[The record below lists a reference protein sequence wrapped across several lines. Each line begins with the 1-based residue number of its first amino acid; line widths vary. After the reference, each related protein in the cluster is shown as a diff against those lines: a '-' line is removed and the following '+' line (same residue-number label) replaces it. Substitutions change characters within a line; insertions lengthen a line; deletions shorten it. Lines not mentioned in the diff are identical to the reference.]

1 MSAKILIASLPIGE
15 LWNAVDGASHLTK
28 ILRSHDR
35 SLTNQDVLQF
45 PIVDGGEG
53 SIDFL
58 VTRTLGSFLE
68 VEATGASGEVVVAPM
83 GFAGED
89 GKLAILEMSRVAAV
103 ANPGGAGTT
112 FGVGELIQDVL
123 DEGAFSVIL
132 GHEEPLASDAG
143 LGAAAALG
151 VRFLD
156 SKGRELEMKK
166 MIGHPFDT
174 LKKIAAVDASGRSFG
189 LLSARFFIARSR
201 SAANTSAS
209 PELQQEL
216 ERLAEVFKKDAAI
229 HAPLND
235 LSVSAVEFGLAAFL
249 GAERKEGTDLILE
262 ASGIDA
268 AMAGGEIA
276 SMVILASERSSLTEP
291 GAKQLVELSKKYNL
305 PTFLLSVTASEKKAP
320 VLLRH
325 VQERCL
331 ADVPLFQAPLTA
343 NSGAEERRRD
353 LTMRLEKIAPFLLEA
368 IKSAEVSA

>member
-15 LWNAVDGASHLTK
+15 LWDAVDGASHLTK

-45 PIVDGGEG
+45 PIVDGGAG

-68 VEATGASGEVVVAPM
+68 VEATGANGEVVVAPM

-103 ANPGGAGTT
+103 TGPGASGTT

-132 GHEEPLASDAG
+132 GHEEPLACDAG

-151 VRFLD
+151 VKFLD
-156 SKGRELEMKK
+156 SKGRELDMKQPD
-166 MIGHPFDT
+166 M

-201 SAANTSAS
+201 SAADSSAS
-209 PELQQEL
+209 SKLQEELV
-216 ERLAEVFKKDAAI
+216 RLAEIFKKDAAI
-229 HAPLND
+229 HAPLTD
-235 LSVSAVEFGLAAFL
+235 LSASAVEFGLTAFL
-249 GAERKEGTDLILE
+249 GAERKDGTDLILE
-262 ASGIDA
+262 ASGIEA
-268 AMAGGEIA
+268 AMASGEIA
-276 SMVILASERSSLTEP
+276 SMIILANDRSSLAEP
-291 GAKQLVELSKKYNL
+291 GAKQLVELSKTHNL
-305 PTFLLSVTASEKKAP
+305 PTVLLSVSASEKKAP
-320 VLLRH
+320 ASLRH

-331 ADVPLFQAPLTA
+331 ADIALFQAPLTP

-353 LTMRLEKIAPFLLEA
+353 LTMRLEKIAPSVLEA
-368 IKSAEVSA
+368 IKSADVSA